1 MYYYIVASDFKD
13 SELFSLEICH
23 DFSCPDLSHR
33 SVFACPT
40 VCLPAKLCQV
50 SGFATCTHHCPP
62 LQAAVHWRSSVSS
75 SSSTPTA
82 LFASSLHHG
91 KAILLTSGILSG
103 VPTPTGTATG
113 VQDPDRDPVPRPGPH
128 TRAFHYSHPSF
139 LVMIDISYTLISRTS
154 KGLFVHLSS
163 WCAKKILS

>member
-1 MYYYIVASDFKD
+1 MRRHVRIHTCSENDQGLYLAGSLWEYVHMYYYIVASDFKD

-82 LFASSLHHG
+82 LFASSLHG

-103 VPTPTGTATG
+103 VPTPTGTTTG
-113 VQDPDRDPVPRPGPH
+113 VQDPDRDPDPIPVHFTTPTPH
-128 TRAFHYSHPSF
+128 S
-139 LVMIDISYTLISRTS
+139 L
-154 KGLFVHLSS
+154 
-163 WCAKKILS
+163 